1 MCMDFV
7 ATGWYTV
14 KKSRVDKTCRDL
26 EIPLV
31 LIRMGV
37 TGLKTTEL
45 VYLLDLFGGMEKR
58 GSVI

>member
-1 MCMDFV
+1 MCMEFV
-7 ATGWYTV
+7 ATGWCTV
-14 KKSRVDKTCRDL
+14 KKSRVDQTCCDL
-26 EIPLV
+26 ETPLV

-45 VYLLDLFGGMEKR
+45 VYLLDLFGGRGKR